1 MDKEIDLNI
10 IINSLISKETKLIRL
25 GFTPIN
31 IEGYNKELLNDD
43 NDALYIKSKN
53 ENIFN
58 NENIM
63 FPTLSHA

>member
-1 MDKEIDLNI
+1 MSE
-10 IINSLISKETKLIRL
+10 ETKLIRL

-43 NDALYIKSKN
+43 NDALYINSKN
-53 ENIFN
+53 ESIFN